1 VIKNIARVDR
11 KGVSYKVVDF
21 VGRVAVMN
29 AKELCQDAQEKPK
42 VFIREES
49 IWQGKKKPA
58 TKHGK

>member
-1 VIKNIARVDR
+1 VDR

-21 VGRVAVMN
+21 VGGVAVMN

-42 VFIREES
+42 ESIREES
-49 IWQGKKKPA
+49 IWQGKKPA